1 MKQMFAVLALIAVSG
16 LLTGVVFAQDV
27 STVNGA
33 NLRSDGTWQNFDQ
46 TKRGPPTV
54 PKYCKPCLFYGGDTD
69 TSSQDWAAW
78 ANEDNTVANAVFTN
92 YVPFVVPKGKTWTV
106 TALFTNNVTLNGQT
120 GGPGPAKI
128 HPSKGLWSISKGIS
142 TGHAGKKVASG
153 QGTASFKPTGRD
165 FKNANGDHFEYTLLV
180 KLAKPVKLTAG
191 KYWLTAVPECTD
203 SSQSDCQTG
212 FYFNSNSTSRTN
224 KFGPAQPKAMDF
236 ANAPTQGLNFAN
248 VCTEQGATPAS
259 CAYQSVGVVGTQ
271 K

>member
-1 MKQMFAVLALIAVSG
+1 
-16 LLTGVVFAQDV
+16 
-27 STVNGA
+27 
-33 NLRSDGTWQNFDQ
+33 
-46 TKRGPPTV
+46 
-54 PKYCKPCLFYGGDTD
+54 
-69 TSSQDWAAW
+69 
-78 ANEDNTVANAVFTN
+78 
-92 YVPFVVPKGKTWTV
+92 V

-180 KLAKPVKLTAG
+180 KLA
-191 KYWLTAVPECTD
+191 
-203 SSQSDCQTG
+203 G
-212 FYFNSNSTSRTN
+212 FYFKSNSTSRTN
-224 KFGPAQPKAMDF
+224 KFGPVQPKAMDF
-236 ANAPTQGLNFAN
+236 ANAPAQGLNFTN

-259 CAYQSVGVVGTQ
+259 CAYQSAGVVGTQ